1 MMRKHL
7 LNIPF
12 LATLACLVVSAA
24 SAQVIINE
32 FSASNY
38 TLGVNGDNEDYIE
51 FYNEGPT
58 EVDLDGHW
66 LSDNPDNPQ
75 MFEIPA
81 GTTVPAGGYLL
92 IICSNEGEVP
102 ENLYVGGSLN
112 TNFKVTQTMGES
124 VVFSDPA
131 GNILESYTFYEDW
144 TPTQADHSWSRDADG
159 SAGQWRVCTNPT
171 PGNPNGGNLYTEYA
185 PTPQFQEE
193 SGYYAGGTNVAI
205 TAPAGYD
212 IRYTTDGY
220 APTPGSPLY
229 TGPIAVNETTVIRA
243 RCFDPTGAY
252 ADSHINTNTYFTG
265 NDNHSIIVVSV
276 SGDEQEDGQWPGGW
290 GGGADEPCHIEF
302 FHPDGTYWCE
312 GSGDSNEHGNDSNA
326 YPQKGF
332 DYITRDQMGHSYG
345 LLEPLFH
352 VKERDV
358 YQRLI
363 FKAAANDNYPSS
375 AIWRICTSTNEP
387 TKAASSTSMANTGAF
402 MSTVKRWMTLILP
415 RSTTTNRVT
424 LWTSSKRGAVRG

>member
-7 LNIPF
+7 LNTPF

-243 RCFDPTGAY
+243 RCLTRLAPT
-252 ADSHINTNTYFTG
+252 
-265 NDNHSIIVVSV
+265 
-276 SGDEQEDGQWPGGW
+276 
-290 GGGADEPCHIEF
+290 
-302 FHPDGTYWCE
+302 
-312 GSGDSNEHGNDSNA
+312 
-326 YPQKGF
+326 
-332 DYITRDQMGHSYG
+332 
-345 LLEPLFH
+345 
-352 VKERDV
+352 
-358 YQRLI
+358 
-363 FKAAANDNYPSS
+363 
-375 AIWRICTSTNEP
+375 RIRTSTP
-387 TKAASSTSMANTGAF
+387 TPISPAMTTTASSWFRCRRRTGGRPMA
-402 MSTVKRWMTLILP
+402 RWLGR
-415 RSTTTNRVT
+415 RSGR
-424 LWTSSKRGAVRG
+424 AVPH

>member
-51 FYNEGPT
+51 FYNEGPA

-265 NDNHSIIVVSV
+265 NDNHNIIVVSV
-276 SGDEQEDGQWPGGW
+276 SGDEQEDGEWPGGW

-363 FKAAANDNYPSS
+363 FKAAA
-375 AIWRICTSTNEP
+375 
-387 TKAASSTSMANTGAF
+387 
-402 MSTVKRWMTLILP
+402 
-415 RSTTTNRVT
+415 
-424 LWTSSKRGAVRG
+424 